1 MLDNSFLKD
10 FNGPFYRYTTQ
21 NGEIGYI
28 RDIQTIPD
36 LVSLTKVDNLRLF
49 SDLVNLASVYNAE
62 TKVITNRE
70 KVVGGIFT
78 TRVGSVML
86 RIACVLQND
95 RIVTFVEAS
104 DSSKKKYIDLTDIE
118 DSQHVI
124 QSFFGLIFAILF

>member
-10 FNGPFYRYTTQ
+10 FNGTFYKYITQ

-78 TRVGSVML
+78 TRIGSVIL
-86 RIACVLQND
+86 RISCILQND
-95 RIVTFVEAS
+95 KIVAFAEAS
-104 DSSKKKYIDLTDIE
+104 NNSKKKYIDLTDIE
-118 DSQHVI
+118 DSQQVI
-124 QSFFGLIFAILF
+124 QSFLS